1 MPDDM
6 KNKVMS
12 AHSNVALFS
21 STPSEDEVVDLE
33 LALLL
38 EAILFR
44 YGYDFRHYAQASL
57 TRRVRNCVQKAGLS
71 RISELIPKVLY
82 DVDCFELFLR
92 EMSVTVTEMFRDPEV
107 FEVLRDKIISQLKTY
122 SRINIWHAG
131 CATGEEVYSLAILL
145 KEEGLLSR
153 CQIYATDFNNESL
166 SIAEQGIYHADKMAQ
181 YTKNYL
187 SSGGKASFS
196 DYYQAK
202 HGYAI
207 MHEDLKQNI
216 TFAHHNLIKDQCF
229 AQMHLIVCRNV
240 LIYFDRSLQD
250 SVLGLFNQS
259 LLYRGYLLLG
269 NKESLEFN
277 AQKDNFTAIA
287 KAQCLFQKVNYD

>member
-1 MPDDM
+1 M
-6 KNKVMS
+6 KNKVAS
-12 AHSNVALFS
+12 AHSNADLFS
-21 STPSEDEVVDLE
+21 STPSEGEVVDLE

-38 EAILFR
+38 EAVLFR
-44 YGYDFRHYAQASL
+44 YGYDFSHYAQASL

-71 RISELIPKVLY
+71 KISELIPKVLY

-166 SIAEQGIYHADKMAQ
+166 SIAEQGIYHQ
-181 YTKNYL
+181 
-187 SSGGKASFS
+187 
-196 DYYQAK
+196 QA
-202 HGYAI
+202 GQLVA
-207 MHEDLKQNI
+207 
-216 TFAHHNLIKDQCF
+216 F
-229 AQMHLIVCRNV
+229 R
-240 LIYFDRSLQD
+240 
-250 SVLGLFNQS
+250 
-259 LLYRGYLLLG
+259 
-269 NKESLEFN
+269 
-277 AQKDNFTAIA
+277 
-287 KAQCLFQKVNYD
+287 

>member
-1 MPDDM
+1 MNDKTM
-6 KNKVMS
+6 
-12 AHSNVALFS
+12 
-21 STPSEDEVVDLE
+21 STPLKATRLSVLPSESEVDDLE
-33 LALLL
+33 LTLLVK
-38 EAILFR
+38 AIQFR
-44 YGYDFRHYAQASL
+44 YGYDFSHYAQASL
-57 TRRVRNCVQKAGLS
+57 TRRVRNCVQKAGLT

-82 DVDCFELFLR
+82 EVDYFELFLR

-107 FEVLRDKIISQLKTY
+107 FETLRAKIVSQLKTY

-131 CATGEEVYSLAILL
+131 CATGEEVYSLAIML

-153 CQIYATDFNNESL
+153 SQIYATDFNNESL
-166 SIAEQGIYHADKMAQ
+166 AIAEQGIYKADKIAH

-207 MHEDLKQNI
+207 MHEELKQNI

-240 LIYFDRSLQD
+240 LIYFDRNLQD

-277 AQKDNFTAIA
+277 AQRDNFTPIA
-287 KAQCLFQKVNYD
+287 KAQCLYQKVNYD